1 VRDDNVI
8 HVDFR
13 GARRPAKPASAAK
26 AAATA
31 EAEAEAAPDIDPLGD
46 LYSLSDAGRLFG
58 LTPQRLRY
66 WERTG
71 FIERSGERGGRRYYT
86 FQDLIGL
93 RAAKELLDGGLPLR
107 SVRRGIEALR
117 ASLPR
122 VARPLSSVRVV
133 ADGQSIVVRDEHD
146 SYDAM
151 SGQLILDFDV
161 RSLHDDVVR
170 VLKRATPADNHRVA
184 YEHYM
189 KGCRLDQRED
199 TMAEA
204 EAAYRRAIEV
214 DPTFANAFTNLGNLL
229 YRRGEIDNAE
239 RMYARALQIDN
250 DQPEAFYNLGCL
262 MYDRGELEAA
272 VLNFRRALRADP
284 SFADAHFNMAMALCD
299 AGRHPE
305 AREHWNS
312 YLDLD
317 PTSTWAEIARRH
329 LDLDT

>member
-1 VRDDNVI
+1 M
-8 HVDFR
+8 
-13 GARRPAKPASAAK
+13 
-26 AAATA
+26 
-31 EAEAEAAPDIDPLGD
+31 
-46 LYSLSDAGRLFG
+46 
-58 LTPQRLRY
+58 RY
-66 WERTG
+66 WERTA

-86 FQDLIGL
+86 FQDLIGI

-122 VARPLSSVRVV
+122 VARPLSSVRIV
-133 ADGQSIVVRDEHD
+133 ADGQSIVVRDEHV
-146 SYDAM
+146 SYDAL
-151 SGQLILDFDV
+151 SGQLMLDFDV

-170 VLKRATPADNHRVA
+170 VLKRATPADSHRVA

-189 KGCRLDQRED
+189 HGCRLDQSED

-229 YRRGEIDNAE
+229 YRRGEIDSAE
-239 RMYARALQIDN
+239 RMYARALQIDS

-299 AGRHPE
+299 AGRPQQ
-305 AREHWNS
+305 ARAHWQS

-317 PTSTWAEIARRH
+317 PKSTWAEIARRH
-329 LDLDT
+329 LAVEP